1 MERVTRADVLMT
13 EPLIRPHVRRTPV
26 IELDRSELGL
36 PPGRLVL
43 KLEQLQHAG
52 SFKARGAFANVL
64 SRDPRP
70 ESIVAASG
78 GNHGAAVAYVA
89 QALGIPAQIF
99 VPEISNPAKVARIR
113 SFGADPVLIGQTYG
127 EALDASR
134 EWALGRDAAEVHAY
148 DARETVMGAG
158 SIAIELQEQAPD
170 VRTVIAAIGGG
181 GLLSGIAAGY
191 DGAVRVVG
199 AEPDGAPTLTRA
211 LAAGRPVDAPTGS
224 VAVDSLAPRQVGEH
238 TFAILDALCVE
249 ATLVSD
255 DEIVAAQRFLWDCLR
270 VVAEPGGA
278 TAFAALLAGRLDVSP
293 EPVAVVVSG
302 ANTTAVQL

>member
-1 MERVTRADVLMT
+1 VERVTRADVLAT
-13 EPLIRPHVRRTPV
+13 EPLIRSHVRRTPV
-26 IELDRSELGL
+26 LELDRAELGL

-43 KLEQLQHAG
+43 KLEHLQHSG
-52 SFKARGAFANVL
+52 SFKPRGAFANVL

-70 ESIVAASG
+70 RSIVAASG

-89 QALGIPAQIF
+89 QRLGIPAMIF

-113 SFGADPVLIGQTYG
+113 GYGADPELVGQTYG

-134 EWALGRDAAEVHAY
+134 EWARGRDAAEVHAY

-158 SIAIELQEQAPD
+158 SLALELQEQAPD
-170 VRTVIAAIGGG
+170 VRTVIAAVGGG
-181 GLLSGIAAGY
+181 GLLGGVAAGY
-191 DGAVRVVG
+191 DGTVRVVG

-211 LAAGRPVDAPTGS
+211 LAAGQPVDSPTGS
-224 VAVDSLAPRQVGEH
+224 IAVDSLAPRQIGEH
-238 TFAILDALCVE
+238 PFAVLQALDVD

-255 DEIVAAQRFLWDCLR
+255 DEIVAAQRTLWDRLR
-270 VVAEPGGA
+270 LAVEPGGA
-278 TAFAALLAGRLDVSP
+278 TAFAALLAGRSGIGP
-293 EPVAVVVSG
+293 EPVAVVISG

>member
-1 MERVTRADVLMT
+1 M
-13 EPLIRPHVRRTPV
+13 IRPHVRRTPT
-26 IELDRSELGL
+26 IELDRAELGL

-64 SRDPRP
+64 SRSPRP
-70 ESIVAASG
+70 GSIVAASG

-89 QALGIPAQIF
+89 QALGIPAKIF

-113 SFGADPVLIGQTYG
+113 SFGAEPVLVGQTYG

-134 EWALGRDAAEVHAY
+134 EWARGRDAAEVHAY
-148 DARETVMGAG
+148 DARETIMGAG
-158 SIAIELQEQAPD
+158 SIALELQEQAPG
-170 VRTVIAAIGGG
+170 VRTVIAAVGGG
-181 GLLSGIAAGY
+181 GLLAGVAAGY

-199 AEPDGAPTLTRA
+199 AEPDAAPTLTHA
-211 LAAGRPVDAPTGS
+211 LAAGHPVDAPTGS

-238 TFAILDALCVE
+238 TFAVLHALDVE

-255 DEIVAAQRFLWDCLR
+255 EEIVAAQRVLWERLR
-270 VVAEPGGA
+270 LVAEPGGA
-278 TAFAALLAGRLDVSP
+278 AAFAALLSGRLDP
-293 EPVAVVVSG
+293 GPDPVAVVVSG
-302 ANTTAVQL
+302 ANTTAVSF

>member
-1 MERVTRADVLMT
+1 MDRVTRADVVAT
-13 EPLIRPHVRRTPV
+13 EPLIRPHLRRTPV
-26 IELDRSELGL
+26 IELDRAELGL
-36 PPGRLVL
+36 SPGRLVL
-43 KLEQLQHAG
+43 KLEHLQHAG

-89 QALGIPAQIF
+89 QRLGIPVMIF

-113 SFGADPVLIGQTYG
+113 SYGAEPVLVGQTYG

-134 EWALGRDAAEVHAY
+134 EWAQGRDAAEVHAY

-158 SIAIELQEQAPD
+158 SLALELQEQTPG

-181 GLLSGIAAGY
+181 GLLAGIAAGY
-191 DGAVRVVG
+191 DGDVRVVG

-211 LAAGRPVDAPTGS
+211 LAAGHPVDAPTGS
-224 VAVDSLAPRQVGEH
+224 VAVDSLAPRQLGEH
-238 TFAILDALCVE
+238 TFAVLHALDVE

-255 DEIVAAQRFLWDCLR
+255 DEIVAAQRLLWDRLR
-270 VVAEPGGA
+270 LASEPGGA
-278 TAFAALLAGRLDVSP
+278 TAFAALLAGRLELGP
-293 EPVAVVVSG
+293 GPVAVVVSG
-302 ANTTAVQL
+302 ANTTAVQF